1 MIPMSSPNTL
11 RAIVLSFP
19 LNPRK
24 ITDKLL
30 ADIVEIN
37 YVDSS
42 AVYGSNMRLVRNTST
57 RVKLY
62 LPNFSKDGF
71 STSFSVSGDMPEERL
86 TRLINV
92 YGLAASLRLFNFVH
106 YIASSHLIICI
117 SPTNNLDNPNDEKSI
132 VALNDLQKF
141 LQVQDSTKS
150 RK

>member
-1 MIPMSSPNTL
+1 MSGPNTL

-117 SPTNNLDNPNDEKSI
+117 SPTNSLDNPNDEKSI

>member
-57 RVKLY
+57 RIKLY